1 MTVGLQIT
9 KWLSSKKD
17 LKWLKSEQRRLKTK
31 GIETVIVE
39 EKNGTDKKHALCRT
53 DAKWLGG
60 EGYTR
65 IFKEKESK

>member
-1 MTVGLQIT
+1 MTDFIKTIGVNNMEATVGLQIT

-53 DAKWLGG
+53 
-60 EGYTR
+60 
-65 IFKEKESK
+65 KESK

>member
-53 DAKWLGG
+53 
-60 EGYTR
+60 
-65 IFKEKESK
+65 KESK